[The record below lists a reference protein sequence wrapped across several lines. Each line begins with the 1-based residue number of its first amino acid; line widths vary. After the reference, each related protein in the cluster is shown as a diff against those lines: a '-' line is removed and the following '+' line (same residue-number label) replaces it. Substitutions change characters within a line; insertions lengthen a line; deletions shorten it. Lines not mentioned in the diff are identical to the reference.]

1 VRGDPHLA
9 SRLAPAQPEGTG
21 AAARAASVLPFPF
34 SLRFPPPSR
43 EEKTNKEE
51 QIAGRRSAS
60 RTFPPRIQVTAS
72 ILSGGERGAGQ
83 GPPTQPPP
91 GRGAGKKARGQDEG
105 GGDWIG
111 SRWAGEGGGVGGEVG
126 RGSAATG
133 GGGREGREGRE
144 GKGREGRAGG
154 GGARSWRD

>member
-1 VRGDPHLA
+1 MWGCVIGLQRETPPLKKKKKKKKKTSVRGDPHLA

-72 ILSGGERGAGQ
+72 ILSGGGSGAAQ
-83 GPPTQPPP
+83 RSQLRPEEQETEL
-91 GRGAGKKARGQDEG
+91 GAMPR
-105 GGDWIG
+105 
-111 SRWAGEGGGVGGEVG
+111 
-126 RGSAATG
+126 
-133 GGGREGREGRE
+133 
-144 GKGREGRAGG
+144 
-154 GGARSWRD
+154 